1 MEVIKMSYEKKVK
14 LKDLYES
21 SLNKWTKILQVFDGK
36 IDHFANDNH
45 FYVFYNSYCMSMCS
59 FCLDADGG
67 CGRCLINHSI
77 CDMNS
82 NEGLIDEGNTI
93 YDRDVFREWLV
104 KMVNALEDMYNRL
117 GGNITKWI

>member
-1 MEVIKMSYEKKVK
+1 MSYEKKMKVK

-21 SLNKWTKILQVFDGK
+21 SLNKWKKILQVFYEKD
-36 IDHFANDNH
+36 DHFTNDNH

-59 FCLDADGG
+59 FCLDTGG
-67 CGRCLINHSI
+67 DCEACLINHSI